1 MDKNID
7 AIKYEGVVTL
17 KLIDEKT
24 KIVRKQFNIHN
35 EGSRNLF
42 YFLCRCLA
50 KSYDESMTPLAID
63 ASKNT
68 LGNENEVFNSSLS
81 YRVLLSSQQ
90 VIKDFNVV
98 VGDKQIS
105 YDYVTR
111 FSAIIPSSVVVGGTD
126 QGTSLK
132 CFALYSKLSQYDTT
146 GSLLAWINIE
156 EGVFFNAGEALL
168 VEWNLGFTNP
178 VQI

>member
-7 AIKYEGVVTL
+7 TIKYEGVVTL

-24 KIVRKQFNIHN
+24 KILRKQFNIHN
-35 EGSRNLF
+35 EGSKNLF

-63 ASKNT
+63 ASANI
-68 LGNENEVFNSSLS
+68 LGNEDEVFKSSLS
-81 YRVLLSSQQ
+81 YRILLSNQQ
-90 VIKDFNVV
+90 VIKDFNVI
-98 VGDKQIS
+98 VGDKEIK

-111 FSAIIPSSVVVGGTD
+111 FSAIIPSSVIVGGNS

-156 EGVFFNAGEALL
+156 EGVLFSAGEALL
-168 VEWNLGFTNP
+168 IEWNLGFTNP
-178 VQI
+178 VQN